1 MKLFLVEDDIMIGE
15 SLQRALRKSG
25 YAVDWVQDGQDVQVS
40 LQSSDYALI
49 ILDLGLPGEDGF
61 SILSTLRKSGNSIPV
76 LILTAR
82 DAVSSKVQGLDMGA
96 DDYMLKPFALEELEA
111 RIRLLLRRQNG
122 QHSSSVLTHGDL
134 SIDTATHKV
143 VLKDK
148 AYSLSSKEFA
158 LLAVLMERKGS
169 VFSRAQLEEKLYGW
183 NEEVGS
189 NAIEVHIHQVRKKL
203 GKNIIKNIR
212 NVGYSLAD
220 ENEIN

>member
-1 MKLFLVEDDIMIGE
+1 MRLLLIEDDAMIGD
-15 SLQRALRKSG
+15 SLQKALRKSG
-25 YAVDWVQDGQDVQVS
+25 YAVDWVQDGEDALLS
-40 LQSSDYALI
+40 LESTEYALM
-49 ILDLGLPGEDGF
+49 ILDLGLPGKDGL
-61 SILSTLRKSGNSIPV
+61 SILLALRKKENPIPV

-82 DAVSSKVQGLDMGA
+82 DAVSDKVQGLDMGA

-111 RIRLLLRRQNG
+111 RIRLLLRRHNG
-122 QHSSSVLTHGDL
+122 HSSSILKVGDL

-143 VLKDK
+143 IMNDK
-148 AYSLSSKEFA
+148 PYSLSSKEFA
-158 LLAVLMERKGS
+158 LLAVLMERSGT

-189 NAIEVHIHQVRKKL
+189 NAIEVHIHQIRKKL

>member
-1 MKLFLVEDDIMIGE
+1 MKLLLVEDDVMIGE
-15 SLQRALRKSG
+15 SLQKALRKSG
-25 YAVDWVQDGQDVQVS
+25 YAVDWVQDGQEAELCLS
-40 LQSSDYALI
+40 TSDYALM
-49 ILDLGLPGEDGF
+49 ILDLGLPGQDGF
-61 SILSTLRKSGNSIPV
+61 SILSALRKKENRLPV

-82 DAVSSKVQGLDMGA
+82 DAVSDKVQGLDMGA

-111 RIRLLLRRQNG
+111 RIRLLLRRQND
-122 QHSSSVLTHGDL
+122 HSSSIFKSGKL

-143 VLKDK
+143 MMNDK
-148 AYSLSSKEFA
+148 PYFLSSKEFT
-158 LLAVLMERKGS
+158 LLSVLMERPGS
-169 VFSRAQLEEKLYGW
+169 VFSRPQLEEKLYGW

-189 NAIEVHIHQVRKKL
+189 NAIEVHIHQIRKKL

>member
-1 MKLFLVEDDIMIGE
+1 MKILIIEDDSMIGD
-15 SLQRALRKSG
+15 SLQKALRKSG
-25 YAVDWVQDGQDVQVS
+25 YVVDWVQDGENVLLYLGSTEYD
-40 LQSSDYALI
+40 LM

-61 SILSTLRKSGNSIPV
+61 SILSALRKKENRIPV

-82 DAVSSKVQGLDMGA
+82 DAVSDKVQGLDIGA

-111 RIRLLLRRQNG
+111 RIRLLLRRQSG
-122 QHSSSVLTHGDL
+122 HSSSILKVGEL

-143 VLKDK
+143 IMNDK
-148 AYSLSSKEFA
+148 PYSLSSKEFA
-158 LLAVLMERKGS
+158 LLAVLMERSGA

-189 NAIEVHIHQVRKKL
+189 NAIEVHIHQIRKKL
-203 GKNIIKNIR
+203 GKKIIKNIR

>member
-1 MKLFLVEDDIMIGE
+1 MIGE

-25 YAVDWVQDGQDVQVS
+25 YAVDWVQHGQDVEFS
-40 LQSSDYALI
+40 LQSSDYALM
-49 ILDLGLPGEDGF
+49 ILDLGLPGRTGM
-61 SILSTLRKSGNSIPV
+61 SILSELRERKNRIPV

-82 DAVSSKVQGLDMGA
+82 DAVSDKVQALDLGA

-111 RIRLLLRRQNG
+111 RIRLLLRRQHG
-122 QHSSSVLTHGDL
+122 QQISSVLTRGDL
-134 SIDTATHKV
+134 SIDTASHKV
-143 VLKDK
+143 VLKNET
-148 AYSLSSKEFA
+148 YSLSSKEFA
-158 LLAVLMERKGS
+158 LLKVLMEKPES

-189 NAIEVHIHQVRKKL
+189 NAIEVYIHQIRKRL

>member
-1 MKLFLVEDDIMIGE
+1 MKILLVEDDVMIGD

-25 YAVDWVQDGQDVQVS
+25 YAVDWLQDGQDVA
-40 LQSSDYALI
+40 LCLSSGHYTLM
-49 ILDLGLPGEDGF
+49 ILDLGLPGQDGF
-61 SILSTLRKSGNSIPV
+61 SILSALRKTGNQLPV

-82 DAVSSKVQGLDMGA
+82 DTISDKVKGLDSGA

-111 RIRLLLRRQNG
+111 RIRLLLRRQSG
-122 QHSSSVLTHGDL
+122 HSSSILKAGNL
-134 SIDTATHKV
+134 SIDTATHQV
-143 VLKDK
+143 VLNGEQ
-148 AYSLSSKEFA
+148 YMLSSKEFA
-158 LLAVLMERKGS
+158 LLAILAERPGS

-189 NAIEVHIHQVRKKL
+189 NAIEVYIHQIRKRL